1 VRLRRSDPSTPGL
14 SRRRR
19 GSGFSYFGPDG
30 TRITDPETLE
40 RLDALRIPPAWQ
52 DVWICPW
59 PHGHLQALGTDEAG
73 RRQYLY
79 HEGWRLRRDQEKYQR
94 AHGLGACL
102 PQLRKQVQGTLDE
115 GRGLTQERVLAA
127 AIRLVDLGLFRNG
140 NEAYFKANGSY
151 GLSTALRE
159 HVTVRRGSVE
169 ICFQAKSG
177 VLFTQQIHDPGVVD
191 VVAALVRRRDPH
203 PELLGWWDADSR
215 TWRDVKSDHINAYL
229 REISRKEV
237 TVKDFRTWHAS
248 VLMAMRLSSEEPPQA
263 ATRRSKLL
271 TAAYR
276 EVAEVLHNTPAVTR
290 SSYVD
295 PRVIDLWEAGRRIP
309 VSPPPSEE
317 VELVPLRSSR
327 ALTRL
332 LAQADRES
340 RPTSNSSS

>member
-1 VRLRRSDPSTPGL
+1 MRLRRSDPSRPGL

-19 GSGFSYFGPDG
+19 GSGFTYVGPDG
-30 TRITDPETLE
+30 ARITDQETLE
-40 RLDALRIPPAWQ
+40 RLEALRIPPAWQ

-79 HEGWRLRRDQEKYQR
+79 HEAWRLRRDQEKYQR

-102 PQLRKQVQGTLDE
+102 PRLRTQVQTTLAE

-140 NEAYFKANGSY
+140 NDAYLKANGSF

-159 HVTVRRGSVE
+159 HVTVRRDSVE

-177 VLFTQQIHDPGVVD
+177 VLFTQQIHDPDVVD
-191 VVAALVRRRDPH
+191 VVGALVRRRDPN
-203 PELLGWWDADSR
+203 PELLSWWSSADR
-215 TWRDVKSDHINAYL
+215 TWRDVRSDHINAFL
-229 REISRKEV
+229 REVSGKDV

-248 VLMAMRLSSEEPPQA
+248 VLMAMRLSSEEPPTA
-263 ATRRSKLL
+263 ASKRQKVLSG
-271 TAAYR
+271 AYR

-309 VSPPPSEE
+309 ASPPPSEE

-340 RPTSNSSS
+340 GPTATRSS